1 MPPESKQKRLVMI
14 TDDYLQNWNPDT
26 LGKKSIYI
34 RDTKVNCLLC
44 CFSRKGMHSWAYD
57 YAKGKVHKSKVFG
70 YYPGMKIKQARGKAL
85 AIQTEVIDQDKDYD
99 EVFEIHRHP
108 SYIYFLENKS
118 GQIKIG
124 KSTNWMARIK
134 ELTVSTEGVRLI
146 GIRLES
152 KVFNENTCHQLYRK
166 YRQQSNEWFN
176 DKSNE
181 IKKLITAAVVYGEKD
196 HILSSI
202 MAEQHKNI
210 YATTVSKSKG

>member
-1 MPPESKQKRLVMI
+1 MSKKNNKNVDI
-14 TDDYLQNWNPDT
+14 TNAFLNNWHPDNFE
-26 LGKKSIYI
+26 KKYIYI
-34 RDTKVNCLLC
+34 RDAKVNCLLC

-57 YAKGKVHKSKVFG
+57 YVKKGTHKSKVFG
-70 YYPGMKIKQARGKAL
+70 YYPAISIKQARKKAL
-85 AIQTEVIDQDKDYD
+85 EIQIQVVDEDKDYD

-124 KSTNWMARIK
+124 KSTNWIARIK
-134 ELTVSTEGVRLI
+134 ELTISTEDVRLI

-152 KVFNENTCHQLYRK
+152 KVFNEQTCHQLYRK

-202 MAEQHKNI
+202 MIEQHKNI
-210 YATTVSKSKG
+210 YN

>member
-1 MPPESKQKRLVMI
+1 MANNKRLITI

-57 YAKGKVHKSKVFG
+57 YAKGRVHKSKVFG
-70 YYPGMKIKQARGKAL
+70 YYPGMTIKQAREKAL
-85 AIQTEVIDQDKDYD
+85 QIQIEVVDKDRDYED
-99 EVFEIHRHP
+99 VFEIHRHP

-118 GQIKIG
+118 EQIKIG

-134 ELTVSTEGVRLI
+134 ELTVSTEDVRLI

-152 KVFNENTCHQLYRK
+152 KVFNENACHQLYRK
-166 YRQQSNEWFN
+166 YRQQSNEWFI
-176 DKSNE
+176 DKDNR
-181 IKKLITAAVVYGEKD
+181 IKKLITAAVVYNESDK
-196 HILSSI
+196 ILAQ
-202 MAEQHKNI
+202 MMQEQHQFI
-210 YATTVSKSKG
+210 YENTSFISR

>member
-1 MPPESKQKRLVMI
+1 MPRESKSKRLVTI

-34 RDTKVNCLLC
+34 RDAKVNCLLC
-44 CFSRKGMHSWAYD
+44 CFSKKGMHSWAYD
-57 YAKGKVHKSKVFG
+57 YAKNRVHKSKVFG
-70 YYPGMKIKQARGKAL
+70 YYPGMTIKQARKKAL
-85 AIQTEVIDQDKDYD
+85 QIQIEVVDKDKQYD

-124 KSTNWMARIK
+124 KSTNWLARIK
-134 ELTVSTEGVRLI
+134 ELTIATEDVRLI

-152 KVFNENTCHQLYRK
+152 NVFNENACHQLYRK
-166 YRQQSNEWFN
+166 YRQQNNEWFD

-181 IKKLITAAVVYGEKD
+181 IKKLITAAIVYGENDK
-196 HILSSI
+196 IIAQI
-202 MAEQHKNI
+202 MQEQHRKI
-210 YATTVSKSKG
+210 YS